1 MRHDEDKGE
10 NEFAEAWQHLSLLK
24 EMAVHEKSLTPPLKK
39 ILISRP
45 KAHLD

>member
-24 EMAVHEKSLTPPLKK
+24 EMADEKSLTPPLKK